1 MDKEFMKQACHN
13 NRTIF
18 LIEDDEAILE
28 SLKEIL
34 ELSAYSV
41 LSASNGKQALDMLKE
56 RRATKKMM
64 PSLILLDLM
73 MPVMDGFEF
82 RSQQLLEGEISDIP
96 VVVMSAAGQIDKKVK
111 EISVTAYLKKPI
123 NIDVLLETVDRYSK

>member
-1 MDKEFMKQACHN
+1 MKQACHN